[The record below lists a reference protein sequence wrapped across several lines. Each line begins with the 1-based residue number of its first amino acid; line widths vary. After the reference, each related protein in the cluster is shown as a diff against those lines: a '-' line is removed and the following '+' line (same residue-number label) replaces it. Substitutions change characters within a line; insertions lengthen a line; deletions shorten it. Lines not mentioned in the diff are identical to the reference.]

1 MAYITTLID
10 NIYNSLEK
18 TFMSQQHI
26 SHEDAELKDEIK
38 ELAEKAFHLKLIAGY
53 GDGPDSNEYQIVY
66 EGKPRHLPL
75 SRARDF
81 LNDLIQRSYQLDD

>member
-1 MAYITTLID
+1 MSYITILLD
-10 NIYNSLEK
+10 NVYNSLEK

-26 SHEDAELKDEIK
+26 SHEEAELKDEIK

-75 SRARDF
+75 ARARDF
-81 LNDLIQRSYQLDD
+81 LNDLIQRSYQEEH

>member
-1 MAYITTLID
+1 MPYITVSVD
-10 NIYNSLEK
+10 NAYNSLEK

-26 SHEDAELKDEIK
+26 SHQEAELKDEIK

-75 SRARDF
+75 TRARDF
-81 LNDLIQRSYQLDD
+81 LNDLIQRSYQQDD

>member
-1 MAYITTLID
+1 MSYITVLVD
-10 NIYNSLEK
+10 NAYNSLEK

-26 SHEDAELKDEIK
+26 SHQEAELKDEIK

-75 SRARDF
+75 ARARDF
-81 LNDLIQRSYQLDD
+81 LNDLIARSYQEDD

>member
-1 MAYITTLID
+1 MSYVTILAD
-10 NIYNSLEK
+10 NAYNSLEN

-26 SHEDAELKDEIK
+26 SHEEAELKDEIK

-75 SRARDF
+75 GRARDF
-81 LNDLIQRSYQLDD
+81 LNDLIQRSYQEEH

>member
-1 MAYITTLID
+1 
-10 NIYNSLEK
+10 
-18 TFMSQQHI
+18 MSQQHI
-26 SHEDAELKDEIK
+26 SHENAELKDEIK

-81 LNDLIQRSYQLDD
+81 LNDLIKRSYQEDD